1 MPPEDASVVELPEN
15 LEALKA
21 VVRSLLLERDDAIR
35 RAEEQRQRAEQQ
47 KQCAEQQVK
56 RAGELE
62 VELLRLQMELE
73 RYKKWYYG
81 PRADRL
87 ASPGELAQML
97 LSFAEELDRKPV
109 NPDDV
114 PPHTEPQEELRRVKR
129 RKGRRNLANFEDLPV
144 VTQVHE
150 LSAAERL
157 CPCCGEERKEIGAEE
172 SWQIE
177 YLPGHFERIHHV
189 RKKYACVG
197 CESSGDNP
205 RMEAAAR
212 PETVIDKGLA
222 GPGLLAYIVTS
233 KFSDYLPLYRLEDI
247 FARQG
252 FEISRATQS
261 VWCGDVADL
270 VEPLYELMAERV
282 RASHVVATDDTIL
295 PMLGKGKTANAR
307 MWVYVGD
314 ESYPY
319 NVFDFT
325 LNRGRDGPKYFLKD
339 YQQVLLADGY
349 GGYNGVV
356 AGNQITRA
364 GCWAHVR
371 RKIIDAEKVAPEIA
385 QEAIA
390 RIRALY
396 AAEKQAREATTP
408 ERLRLRQEQSA
419 PVLAELREKLL
430 AWKEQLLPKHPMA
443 EAIQYA
449 LGQWNELTVFC
460 SDGAVSIDNNVSE
473 REMKRIVLTRKNS
486 LFVGNARGGR
496 TAAILASL
504 TSTCRRH
511 DVDPQRYLTQLLTN
525 LSQVRRSE
533 LPKWLPDRWKQL
545 QSACPTE
552 LESSAT
558 LPS

>member
-261 VWCGDVADL
+261 VWCGDVDDL

-396 AAEKQAREATTP
+396 AVEKQAREATTP